1 MQQLFSLFGYVW
13 NMLSLPA
20 AAVKSLI
27 CKYVY
32 FNDVYK
38 LHVSFSNHGVEFLH
52 LVMCVFVYLDS
63 FVGTVRVVLG

>member
-1 MQQLFSLFGYVW
+1 
-13 NMLSLPA
+13 MLSLPA

-38 LHVSFSNHGVEFLH
+38 LHVSFSNHGGIHISCCE
-52 LVMCVFVYLDS
+52 S
-63 FVGTVRVVLG
+63 